1 MSGSIVVLD
10 GYTLNPGDLS
20 WKALEALGN
29 VTVFDRT
36 PADKIIARAA
46 GAPAVLI
53 NKAPLSAAT
62 IAALPDLKYIGVLA
76 TGYNVVD
83 IKAAKERGIPVCNV
97 PTYGTDTVAQ
107 HATSLMLEMARHTAD
122 HARAVAQGQWAASA
136 DWCFTV
142 APIVE
147 LTGRTLGIVG
157 LGRIGLAF
165 ARIAQAMGMRII
177 AHDAYHMNE
186 EQLGGV
192 RVTYTTLDAVFSE
205 SDVVTLHCP
214 LTPETDRLINAER
227 LKTMKRTA
235 FLINTSRG
243 PLVDNAA
250 LADALR
256 KGVIAGAAV
265 DVLDVEPPP
274 PDHPL
279 LSAPRCI
286 VTPHVAWYAREARQ
300 RLMDTAIENLRA
312 FRAGT
317 PQNVVN
323 K

>member
-1 MSGSIVVLD
+1 MTDSIVVLD

-20 WKALEALGN
+20 WKGLEALGN

-36 PADKIIARAA
+36 PTDQIVARAA
-46 GAPAVLI
+46 GAPAVLT

-83 IKAAKERGIPVCNV
+83 IKAARERGIPVCNV

-107 HATSLMLEMARHTAD
+107 HATSLMLEMVRHTAD
-122 HARAVAQGQWAASA
+122 HARAVAQGQWTASA
-136 DWCFTV
+136 EWCFTV
-142 APIVE
+142 APIIE

-214 LTPETDRLINAER
+214 LTPETDRFINAAR
-227 LKTMKRTA
+227 LKTMKPTA
-235 FLINTSRG
+235 FSSTR
-243 PLVDNAA
+243 AEA
-250 LADALR
+250 R
-256 KGVIAGAAV
+256 
-265 DVLDVEPPP
+265 
-274 PDHPL
+274 
-279 LSAPRCI
+279 LSTMRRSPTRCATASSPAPRS
-286 VTPHVAWYAREARQ
+286 TSSTWSHRRPTTRSSARQ
-300 RLMDTAIENLRA
+300 TASSRRTSLGTRARHVSDCSTRRSTTCGRSTLELR
-312 FRAGT
+312 RT
-317 PQNVVN
+317 W
-323 K
+323 